1 MFFVRLQKY
10 NYKLNCDI
18 KKQWLIEKLERIN
31 ENKFLIIFK
40 FSIIFQKSNVLF
52 LEKKIFLIFSREDFI
67 ETRKSI

>member
-18 KKQWLIEKLERIN
+18 KKQWLIEKLERID